1 MEAGQLEWEK
11 ALQVNTQLERKLIFV
26 MEIESLIQSEM
37 QN

>member
-1 MEAGQLEWEK
+1 MKAGQLEWEK
-11 ALQVNTQLERKLIFV
+11 ALQVNTQLERKLLFV